1 MNAPQQQDQAPAPI
15 GNGSTAVARRDPAKS
30 KVLDLKGYFK
40 KIEGSVA
47 AALPKHMNPERVF
60 GIVVA
65 AASRNPQ
72 LLECT
77 FPSIAQA
84 VMQSAELGLTPGAML
99 GEAYLVPRMNRK
111 DKNPAKHFMECL
123 LIPGYKGLL
132 KLARQSGMIQE
143 INAQM
148 VFKGE
153 VFELEM
159 GLEPRL
165 KHIPDLSKRA
175 PVTDPKDARERVL
188 YVYAVAKFKDGG
200 HMYEVM
206 TLDEVEAIRKRED
219 KDDKRWGPWRTD
231 YGQMARKTVLRRL
244 CNYLPK
250 SPDLEKAVALESA
263 HAAGEKVTSE
273 ELGFTAIDAEFEV
286 VDGETGEVIEN
297 GAAAKPTSAT
307 DALKAQMKAQ
317 G

>member
-1 MNAPQQQDQAPAPI
+1 MNAPQQQPLPAN
-15 GNGSTAVARRDPAKS
+15 GNGGANGSAGTAVARREPAKS

-84 VMQSAELGLTPGAML
+84 VMQAAELGLTPGAML
-99 GEAYLVPRMNRK
+99 GEAYLVPRKNRK
-111 DKNPAKHFMECL
+111 ANPVVTECL

-143 INAQM
+143 INAQL

-153 VFELEM
+153 VFEVEM

-188 YVYAVAKFKDGG
+188 YLYAVAKFKDGG
-200 HMYEVM
+200 HAYEVM
-206 TLDEVEAIRKRED
+206 TLDEIEAIRLRESD
-219 KDDKRWGPWRTD
+219 KPGPWKTD

-250 SPDLEKAVALESA
+250 SPDLEKAIALESA
-263 HAAGEKVTSE
+263 HTAGEKVTSE

-286 VDGETGEVIEN
+286 VDESTGEVSTA
-297 GAAAKPTSAT
+297 GATAPPQSAT

>member
-1 MNAPQQQDQAPAPI
+1 MSAPQQQDLAPAPS
-15 GNGSTAVARRDPAKS
+15 GNGGTAVARRDPAKS

-47 AALPKHMNPERVF
+47 AALPKHMKPERVF

-99 GEAYLVPRMNRK
+99 GEAYLVPRKNRK
-111 DKNPAKHFMECL
+111 ANPPVTECL

-132 KLARQSGMIQE
+132 KLARQSGLTQE
-143 INAQM
+143 INAQL

-153 VFELEM
+153 FFEVEM
-159 GLEPRL
+159 GLEPKL
-165 KHIPDLSKRA
+165 KHVPDLSKRA
-175 PVTDPKDARERVL
+175 PVTDPKDAKARLL
-188 YVYAVAKFKDGG
+188 YVYAVAKLKDGG
-200 HMYEVM
+200 HAYEVM
-206 TLDEVEAIRKRED
+206 TLDEIEAIRLRED
-219 KDDKRWGPWRTD
+219 KKDERWSPWKSD

-250 SPDLEKAVALESA
+250 SPDLERAVALESA

-286 VDGETGEVIEN
+286 VDEATGEVTTSS
-297 GAAAKPTSAT
+297 AAAAPQSAT